1 MNEYDPLIIVIPAYN
16 EALNLEVLV
25 PKIFSNTQKISA
37 NFEVLIVDDG
47 STDET
52 DEKLREL
59 KKELRGLR
67 SIKLRR
73 NLGKAEALKA
83 GFDYAVTNE
92 MKTIIMMDADGQ
104 DDPEEIPKL
113 IKELGNGFDLVTG
126 SRLVRRDRFIKR
138 NTSKIYNF
146 VTRKLTGIP
155 GKDFNSGFKALDIEV
170 AKVISQNLY
179 GELHRYITVL
189 AHWAGFKIAEIEVK
203 HNPRMFGKTKYG
215 ISRFWRGFIDLLTVK
230 FLMSYQSRPSHLFG
244 GIGAFIMV
252 VGSAVLTY
260 LVVLR
265 LLGTGI
271 GNRPALTL
279 GVLMVIT
286 GLQLILFGLLAEMI
300 VYSQK
305 KKNK

>member
-25 PKIFSNTQKISA
+25 PKIFINTQKISA

-52 DEKLREL
+52 DKKLEDL
-59 KKELRGLR
+59 KKNFADLQ

-83 GFDYAVTNE
+83 GFDHAVSNE

-113 IKELGNGFDLVTG
+113 LQELSKGFDLVTG
-126 SRLVRRDRFIKR
+126 SRLVRKDRFIKR

-146 VTRKLTGIP
+146 FTRKLTGIP

-189 AHWAGFKIAEIEVK
+189 AHWAGFKIAEVEVT
-203 HNPRMFGKTKYG
+203 HNARMFGKTKYG

-230 FLMSYQSRPSHLFG
+230 FLMSYQSRPSHLFV
-244 GIGAFIMV
+244 GIGAFSIV
-252 VGSAVLTY
+252 IGSAVLFY
-260 LVVLR
+260 LFVLR
-265 LLGTGI
+265 LFGTGI
-271 GNRPALTL
+271 GNRPALTF

-286 GLQLILFGLLAEMI
+286 GLQLILFGLLAEMV